1 VVIDVV
7 HEVRVRRSSDHVLH
21 RMMTEGPATRTAM
34 ATVGS
39 LNRNG
44 FRWSGHYL
52 HLVDTHAI
60 RSRTARPE

>member
-1 VVIDVV
+1 
-7 HEVRVRRSSDHVLH
+7 
-21 RMMTEGPATRTAM
+21 M

-39 LNRNG
+39 LKRNR

-52 HLVDTHAI
+52 HLADTHAS